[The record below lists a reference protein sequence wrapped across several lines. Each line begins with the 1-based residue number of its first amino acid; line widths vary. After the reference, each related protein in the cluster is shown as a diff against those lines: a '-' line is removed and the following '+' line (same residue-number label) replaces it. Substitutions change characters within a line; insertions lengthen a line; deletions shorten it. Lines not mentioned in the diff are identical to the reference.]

1 MDGTIYIISG
11 NWETADSPAGGLQL
25 ELYELNAIFGGT
37 NVEPIRLAFD
47 CGLDAAAVRA
57 SGKRRVLIIAHSFG
71 ARTAL
76 LLAAKLRGMGIE
88 VHLILLDPVR
98 WEPSDAWAQLRPGDE
113 LGAADYAG
121 QDGAWPFPHAILRM
135 PENVVNCDV
144 FLRSDLIGPI
154 HFRAAWFTGAL
165 VAEQIVGNTNHVSII
180 NATNDFCLNASRGI
194 FQEAA

>member
-25 ELYELNAIFGGT
+25 ELYELNAIFAGT
-37 NVEPIRLAFD
+37 NVDPIRLAFD
-47 CGLDAAAVRA
+47 SNLDDAAKCA

-88 VHLILLDPVR
+88 VHLILLDPIR

-113 LGAADYAG
+113 LGATDYAG
-121 QDGAWPFPHAILRM
+121 QDGAWPFPHAILRLA
-135 PENVVNCDV
+135 PNVVECNV
-144 FLRSDLIGPI
+144 FLRSELIGPI

-165 VAEQIVGNTNHVSII
+165 VAEQTVGNTNHVTII
-180 NATNDFCLNASRGI
+180 KAMNDFCLDESRRL